1 MEVKRRQAVSHIT
14 KEDLVKIRVHLKEK
28 NNIVLSAYISIG
40 INAALT
46 FSQLAS
52 LRFEDLSS
60 SHQVKDK
67 SKKIYLNSACKD
79 AIIKLKNYYESLGFA
94 TDRGYL
100 FKSLS
105 PKNRKYKIDS
115 TYTLGALSKIFRNL
129 RDTLSLD
136 YPIGTGSLKK
146 TWYHFVYGLYKKN
159 YEKVE
164 E

>member
-1 MEVKRRQAVSHIT
+1 MKVTRGQAVSHIT
-14 KEDLVKIRVHLKEK
+14 KEDLAKIRKYLKER
-28 NNIVLSAYISIG
+28 NNIVLIAYIDIG

-46 FSQLAS
+46 FSQLSS
-52 LRFEDLSS
+52 LKFEDLSS

-79 AIIKLKNYYESLGFA
+79 AIIKLKNYYESLGFSA
-94 TDRGYL
+94 DRGYL

-146 TWYHFVYGLYKKN
+146 TWYHFVYGLYKT
-159 YEKVE
+159 EF
-164 E
+164 